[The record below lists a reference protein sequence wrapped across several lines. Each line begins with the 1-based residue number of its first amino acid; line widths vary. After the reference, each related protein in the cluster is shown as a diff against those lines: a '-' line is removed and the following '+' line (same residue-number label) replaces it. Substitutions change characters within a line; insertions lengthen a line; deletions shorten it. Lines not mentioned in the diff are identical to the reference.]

1 MEYEAQVVD
10 ANRENPGTGVLGRML
25 DKLAEA
31 GYSVGPFGINSNA
44 DILEGRATVVN
55 FLLFRHRK

>member
-44 DILEGRATVVN
+44 DILERRVTVVN